1 MHRAASVLLTAA
13 LAVSALAVE
22 GEEPTAD
29 PLLDHP
35 CYDEAAE
42 ALVYPEQ
49 QVWFHEGDTKLG
61 NQAAAPW
68 DTTEPTTSVTGGAG
82 AGALSSN
89 AALLAENAPAAT
101 FAGTFT
107 GCIDTLLFDLY
118 SFDPTNRTGTS
129 GSAQPAAHDLGLSIT
144 IDGNVV
150 FSKGPLEVAT
160 TLANEGVGPNLN
172 RFALDLGDLLESYA
186 AFGALQ
192 LDGEHT
198 IEVRVRSWYA
208 NTGHAVYAWDTTEVP
223 SGLLF
228 NGEIT
233 EDYAKVG

>member
-1 MHRAASVLLTAA
+1 MRRATPVLLTAA
-13 LAVSALAVE
+13 LAFGALAVE
-22 GEEPTAD
+22 GEETTTD
-29 PLLDHP
+29 PMLDHP
-35 CYDEAAE
+35 CYDEAAD

-49 QVWFHEGDTKLG
+49 QVWFHEGDSKLG

-68 DTTEPTTSVTGGAG
+68 DTTEPTASVTGGAG

-89 AALLAENAPAAT
+89 AALLAQDAPSAT

-129 GSAQPAAHDLGLSIT
+129 ASGQPANHNLGLT
-144 IDGNVV
+144 VTVDGVDV
-150 FSKGPLEVAT
+150 FSAGPLEAAT
-160 TLANEGVGPNLN
+160 TLANEGFGPNLN
-172 RFALDLGDLLESYA
+172 RFALDLGDTLALYA
-186 AFGALQ
+186 DFGALQ

-198 IEVRVRSWYA
+198 VEVRVTSWYA
-208 NTGHAVYAWDTTEVP
+208 NTGHSVYVWDTTEVP
-223 SGLLF
+223 SGLVF